1 MKDAWIPVIGA
12 AAVATISLVGAVY
25 LRSAKKVDAIGG
37 RWNQIAAL
45 FVAAVVAISASH
57 YGHLDWYFAIPL
69 GVLAFGIV
77 RIPAFARY
85 NKNNKKAIKDRAE
98 ISN

>member
-1 MKDAWIPVIGA
+1 MKDAWMPAIGA
-12 AAVATISLVGAVY
+12 AAVATISLAGAIY
-25 LRSAKKVDAIGG
+25 LRSGKKVDVIGG
-37 RWNQIAAL
+37 RWNQLAAL
-45 FVAAVVAISASH
+45 LVAAAVAICADRF
-57 YGHLDWYFAIPL
+57 GHLDWYFAIPL

-85 NKNNKKAIKDRAE
+85 SKNKKAIKDRAE

>member
-12 AAVATISLVGAVY
+12 AAVATISLVSAVY
-25 LRSAKKVDAIGG
+25 LRSAKKVDSIVG
-37 RWNQIAAL
+37 RWNQIAAS
-45 FVAAVVAISASH
+45 FVAAVVAISADH

-77 RIPAFARY
+77 RLPAFVRY
-85 NKNNKKAIKDRAE
+85 SRSKKANKDRAE